1 MHAFHISVY
10 VKLSDAFYSV
20 KENVKNTPPLKHIE
34 RNGETPLTFAHISP
48 CPPPKF
54 LSGTILQIID
64 TEPFAKCDG
73 IGN

>member
-34 RNGETPLTFAHISP
+34 RNGETPLTFAHI
-48 CPPPKF
+48 PPVLLRK
-54 LSGTILQIID
+54 SCQGTILQIID
-64 TEPFAKCDG
+64 SEPFAKCDG